1 MKIGDQLKKARLDK
15 NLTQEEVAEK
25 IFVSR
30 QSISNWENNKTYP
43 DIGNVIALSDLY
55 QISLDELLKGSDNFM
70 EHLEESTNLVKS
82 NKKLMTLIVVALI
95 VMIVMAIFTKF
106 LPEKV
111 FLVGGIILQYNIY
124 QMTQIDAKARG
135 LKHPKLLGVL
145 NISGNNGNAFLLAYL
160 IGRKKY
166 PIQNISKKD
175 LQTLESYKK
184 KSLLALWI
192 NLGAALVFLIAFVY
206 YKQMTF

>member
-1 MKIGDQLKKARLDK
+1 MKIGDQLKKARMDK

-82 NKKLMTLIVVALI
+82 NKKLMALIVVALI

-111 FLVGGIILQYNIY
+111 FLVSIFTLAVILTSLIYIEII
-124 QMTQIDAKARG
+124 RR
-135 LKHPKLLGVL
+135 
-145 NISGNNGNAFLLAYL
+145 F
-160 IGRKKY
+160 
-166 PIQNISKKD
+166 
-175 LQTLESYKK
+175 
-184 KSLLALWI
+184 
-192 NLGAALVFLIAFVY
+192 
-206 YKQMTF
+206 

>member
-82 NKKLMTLIVVALI
+82 NKKLMALIVFALI

-111 FLVGGIILQYNIY
+111 FLVSIFTLAVILTSLIYIEII
-124 QMTQIDAKARG
+124 RR
-135 LKHPKLLGVL
+135 
-145 NISGNNGNAFLLAYL
+145 F
-160 IGRKKY
+160 
-166 PIQNISKKD
+166 
-175 LQTLESYKK
+175 
-184 KSLLALWI
+184 
-192 NLGAALVFLIAFVY
+192 
-206 YKQMTF
+206 

>member
-1 MKIGDQLKKARLDK
+1 MKIGDQLKKARMDK

-55 QISLDELLKGSDNFM
+55 EISLDELLKGSDNFM
-70 EHLEESTNLVKS
+70 KHLEESTDIVKS
-82 NKKLMTLIVVALI
+82 NKKLMAIIVLALI

-111 FLVGGIILQYNIY
+111 FLVSIFTLSVILTSLIYIEII
-124 QMTQIDAKARG
+124 RR
-135 LKHPKLLGVL
+135 
-145 NISGNNGNAFLLAYL
+145 F
-160 IGRKKY
+160 
-166 PIQNISKKD
+166 
-175 LQTLESYKK
+175 
-184 KSLLALWI
+184 
-192 NLGAALVFLIAFVY
+192 
-206 YKQMTF
+206 